1 MTTEWGRIDEDEVKV
16 DKDWS
21 VMVVLLLKITTKKQ
35 TNRNFCGV
43 ISISK
48 SLVFMS
54 DLIDCLL
61 LYSMNASC

>member
-1 MTTEWGRIDEDEVKV
+1 MTTEQGRIDEVKV

-21 VMVVLLLKITTKKQ
+21 AMVVLLLKITTKKQ
-35 TNRNFCGV
+35 TNKNFCGV

-61 LYSMNASC
+61 LYSMKASC